1 MKKVIFLLLLG
12 LGLLLCYLWPQH
24 STGTGTGTGEPMVPH
39 TADST
44 APVAATTTSAVAM
57 AADLSPQPAATELD
71 ASFMTDTTFLESIRQ
86 VRKKN
91 DWTEFLTLLRNG
103 ELRRHGEF
111 NGVAATAF
119 DMALMANAPVAV
131 RKQIAALGIY
141 PSGLAFSVVSGAAG
155 ADVAILTELESYAPP
170 ELDYKVQS
178 NELQL
183 NFLTWSVIQRNYN
196 ASLYWYQK
204 GLEFETTLLSPAQL
218 ATIRHQIQSQLT
230 LNPPADYQFLLQALQ
245 DKE

>member
-1 MKKVIFLLLLG
+1 MKKVIFILLLG

-24 STGTGTGTGEPMVPH
+24 STGTGTDKPPVSH
-39 TADST
+39 TANST
-44 APVAATTTSAVAM
+44 APVATTATSAVTM
-57 AADLSPQPAATELD
+57 AADLSPQPAATGLE
-71 ASFMTDTTFLESIRQ
+71 ASFMTDTTFLETIRQ

-103 ELRRHGEF
+103 DLRRHGEF

-119 DMALMANAPVAV
+119 DMALMANAPAAV

-155 ADVAILTELESYAPP
+155 ADVAILAELESYAPP
-170 ELDYKVQS
+170 DLDYKVQS

-204 GLEFETTLLSPAQL
+204 GLEFETALLSPAQL
-218 ATIRHQIQSQLT
+218 ATIRRQIQSQLT

-245 DKE
+245 GKE